1 MNTGKLK
8 RYIIGKLETELSE
21 KLTYHGVKHT
31 KYVLLSCE
39 KYIKRM
45 RIPANEAFL
54 LRSAAIMH
62 DTGYIWT
69 FDNHED
75 ESINYAR
82 KILPEW
88 NYSNSEIERI
98 AAIIAATKIPQK
110 PSNVVEQIIAD
121 SDLDYLGTDYFYKI
135 GNKLYNELKAYN
147 RITNEEQWDRLQV
160 NFLQNHRFHTPFA
173 IKHREPVKRKYL
185 NEILEKWGWQ

>member
-8 RYIIGKLETELSE
+8 KFILNKLESELSDS
-21 KLTYHGVKHT
+21 LTYHGANHT

-45 RIPANEAFL
+45 HISADDAYL
-54 LRSAAIMH
+54 LRTAAIMH

-69 FDNHED
+69 FDTHED

-82 KILPEW
+82 KILPDW
-88 NYSNSEIERI
+88 NYTNTQIERI
-98 AAIIAATKIPQK
+98 AGIIEATKIPQK
-110 PSNVVEQIIAD
+110 PLNILEQIIGDA
-121 SDLDYLGTDYFYKI
+121 DLDYLGTELFYKI
-135 GNKLYNELKAYN
+135 GDKLYRELLAFNK
-147 RITNEEQWDRLQV
+147 ITNEEQWYRIQV

-173 IKHREPVKRKYL
+173 KKHREPIKQKFL
-185 NEILEKWGWQ
+185 NEILVKWGW

>member
-8 RYIIGKLETELSE
+8 RFIFGKLKTELSE
-21 KLTYHGVKHT
+21 KLTYHGVNHS

-45 RIPANEAFL
+45 HIPAGEAYL
-54 LRSAAIMH
+54 LRTAAIMH

-82 KILPEW
+82 KILPGW
-88 NYSNSEIERI
+88 NYTDSEIESI
-98 AAIIAATKIPQK
+98 ASMIAATIIPQK
-110 PSNVVEQIIAD
+110 PSNILEQIIAD

-135 GNKLYNELKAYN
+135 GNKLYHELLAYN
-147 RITNEEQWDRLQV
+147 RITNEEDWDRLQV
-160 NFLQNHRFHTPFA
+160 KFLQNHRFHTPFA
-173 IKHREPVKRKYL
+173 RKNREPVKQKYL
-185 NEILEKWGWQ
+185 NEIVEKRGW

>member
-8 RYIIGKLETELSE
+8 RFIFGKLKTELSE
-21 KLTYHGVKHT
+21 KLTYHGVNHS

-45 RIPANEAFL
+45 HIPAGEAYL
-54 LRSAAIMH
+54 LRTAAIMH

-82 KILPEW
+82 NILPGW
-88 NYSNSEIERI
+88 NYTDSEIESI
-98 AAIIAATKIPQK
+98 ASMIAATIIPQK
-110 PSNVVEQIIAD
+110 PSNILEQIIAD
-121 SDLDYLGTDYFYKI
+121 SDLDYMGTEYFYKI
-135 GNKLYNELKAYN
+135 GNKLYHELLAYN
-147 RITNEEQWDRLQV
+147 RITNEEDWDRLQV
-160 NFLQNHRFHTPFA
+160 KFLQNHRFHTPFA
-173 IKHREPVKRKYL
+173 IKHREPLKQKHL
-185 NEILEKWGWQ
+185 NEILEKWGW